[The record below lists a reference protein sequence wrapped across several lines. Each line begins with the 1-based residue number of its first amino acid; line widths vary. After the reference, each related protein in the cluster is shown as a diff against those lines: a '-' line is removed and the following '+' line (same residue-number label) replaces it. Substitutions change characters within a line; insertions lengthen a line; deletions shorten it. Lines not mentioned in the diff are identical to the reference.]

1 MYNRV
6 GLQGRLTEIPELK
19 HTPNGTA
26 VTEFSIAVEG
36 NRTANG
42 ERKTNFFKIKAW
54 NGTAELICKYFVKGQ
69 QIIIDGRLDSKTY
82 TDKNDVRRK
91 DVYVVAES
99 ISFCGAKSR
108 EAHEKDIEESFESC
122 EPDDLPFE

>member
-6 GLQGRLTEIPELK
+6 GLQGRLTEIPELR

-69 QIIIDGRLDSKTY
+69 QIIVEGRLTEKTY
-82 TDKNDVRRK
+82 IGKKDDVKRK
-91 DVYVVAES
+91 DIYVVADG
-99 ISFCGAKSR
+99 INFCGAKSS
-108 EAHEKDIEESFESC
+108 EAHEKDIEAVF
-122 EPDDLPFE
+122 DDMIPEEIE

>member
-6 GLQGRLTEIPELK
+6 GLQGRLTEIPELR

-54 NGTAELICKYFVKGQ
+54 NGTAELICKYFV
-69 QIIIDGRLDSKTY
+69 SKTY
-82 TDKNDVRRK
+82 TDKNDVKRK

-99 ISFCGAKSR
+99 VSFCGAKSS
-108 EAHEKDIEESFESC
+108 EAQEQDIEAVFNETIPE
-122 EPDDLPFE
+122 EIE

>member
-82 TDKNDVRRK
+82 TDKNDVKRK
-91 DVYVVAES
+91 DVYVIAES
-99 ISFCGAKSR
+99 VSFCGAKSS
-108 EAHEKDIEESFESC
+108 EAQEQDIEAVFNETIPE
-122 EPDDLPFE
+122 EIE

>member
-6 GLQGRLTEIPELK
+6 GLQGRLTEIPELR

-99 ISFCGAKSR
+99 ISFCGAKSS
-108 EAHEKDIEESFESC
+108 EAQEKDIETNFAGMIPEEI
-122 EPDDLPFE
+122 E

>member
-1 MYNRV
+1 MYNRI
-6 GLQGRLTEIPELK
+6 GLQGRLTEVPEIK

-26 VTEFSIAVEG
+26 VTEFSVAVEDS
-36 NRTANG
+36 RTTNG

-82 TDKNDVRRK
+82 IDKNDVKRK

-99 ISFCGAKSR
+99 VSFCGAKSR
-108 EAHEKDIEESFESC
+108 EEQEKEFEAVFDETMPEEIE
-122 EPDDLPFE
+122 

>member
-6 GLQGRLTEIPELK
+6 GLQGRLAEIPELI
-19 HTPNGTA
+19 HTANGTA

-36 NRTANG
+36 SRTAKG

-82 TDKNDVRRK
+82 TDKNDVKRK

-99 ISFCGAKSR
+99 VSFCSAKSS
-108 EAHEKDIEESFESC
+108 ETQEQDIEAVFNETIPE
-122 EPDDLPFE
+122 EIE

>member
-6 GLQGRLTEIPELK
+6 GLQGRLAEIPELI
-19 HTPNGTA
+19 HTANGTA

-36 NRTANG
+36 SRTAKG

-82 TDKNDVRRK
+82 NDKNGNRRK
-91 DVYVVAES
+91 DVYVVAENV
-99 ISFCGAKSR
+99 SFCGAKSR
-108 EAHEKDIEESFESC
+108 EAQEKEFEAVFDETMPEEIE
-122 EPDDLPFE
+122 

>member
-1 MYNRV
+1 MYNRI
-6 GLQGRLTEIPELK
+6 GLQGRLTEVPEIK

-26 VTEFSIAVEG
+26 VTEFSVAVEDS
-36 NRTANG
+36 RTTNG

-82 TDKNDVRRK
+82 TDKNDVKRK

-99 ISFCGAKSR
+99 VSFCGAKSS
-108 EAHEKDIEESFESC
+108 EAQEKDIDEFFDDV
-122 EPDDLPFE
+122 EPVPETVE

>member
-1 MYNRV
+1 MHNRV
-6 GLQGRLTEIPELK
+6 GLQGRLAEIPELK

-36 NRTANG
+36 NRTTNG

-54 NGTAELICKYFVKGQ
+54 NGTAELICKYFEKGQ

-82 TDKNDVRRK
+82 TDKNDVKRK
-91 DVYVVAES
+91 DVYVVAENV
-99 ISFCGAKSR
+99 SFCGARSS
-108 EAHEKDIEESFESC
+108 EAQEKDIEESFDKS
-122 EPDDLPFE
+122 EPAPFE

>member
-6 GLQGRLTEIPELK
+6 GLQGRLTEIPELR

-91 DVYVVAES
+91 DVYVVADG
-99 ISFCGAKSR
+99 INFCGAKSR
-108 EAHEKDIEESFESC
+108 EAHEKDMEAVFDDMIPEEIE
-122 EPDDLPFE
+122 